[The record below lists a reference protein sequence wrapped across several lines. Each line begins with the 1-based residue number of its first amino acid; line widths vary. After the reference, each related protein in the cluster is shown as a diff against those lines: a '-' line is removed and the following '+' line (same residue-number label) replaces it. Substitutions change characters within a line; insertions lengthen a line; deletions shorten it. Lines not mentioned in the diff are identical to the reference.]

1 MRGGDFT
8 GSQSKVIVVVMTILG
23 LLAALLIGRALGEQN
38 YMPVLLVVG
47 GIFGALFFFTLGEKY
62 WYVIPLALVTGLPAL
77 PILGRTLEL
86 GELSIAACS
95 VIFVTRIALKKD
107 TLILFRPTHLPVL
120 LFMGWVLFIFIL
132 NPIGFLIFG
141 AQTAGARFYL
151 KLLLSFSAFLILA
164 SSKITEKDARNI
176 VWILILGGLVGM
188 GYGILRETLFGGG
201 ESVVTSNM
209 DSLEVDNYYTWQQ
222 VLSVPAMT
230 ISFLIFSRLKP
241 SQVFGLQKP
250 WALLL
255 YLGTIVL
262 ALLSG
267 KRMGFAAITVAPIV
281 SALVFRQRAYIW
293 VALIGFLAM
302 ASIVVIGQGKIFT
315 LPLIAQ
321 RTLSWMPADWDSSL
335 RSVQGGSDEFRE
347 TLRRFALE
355 NIRHDPIIGKGFA
368 IDLAET
374 GSAINAAQYGGGSDI
389 QLAAYALGRAW
400 HNTWF
405 GYAADFGIPMSI
417 IQAALLLTVLVVSF
431 QTARRLKHP
440 SYLQTLAI
448 YLLIFTTRDILASH
462 TSGHT
467 ALDAF
472 ERWWMYGM
480 LFSIAAAASPQDETV
495 QKPEKSRLTLPKPV
509 IGHAG

>member
-62 WYVIPLALVTGLPAL
+62 WYVIPLALVTGLPAM

-209 DSLEVDNYYTWQQ
+209 DSLEVDNYVVTGECCVVGCPRFGRYYVTWTVCCV
-222 VLSVPAMT
+222 VLGE
-230 ISFLIFSRLKP
+230 LRL
-241 SQVFGLQKP
+241 
-250 WALLL
+250 
-255 YLGTIVL
+255 
-262 ALLSG
+262 
-267 KRMGFAAITVAPIV
+267 V
-281 SALVFRQRAYIW
+281 SCR
-293 VALIGFLAM
+293 
-302 ASIVVIGQGKIFT
+302 
-315 LPLIAQ
+315 
-321 RTLSWMPADWDSSL
+321 
-335 RSVQGGSDEFRE
+335 
-347 TLRRFALE
+347 
-355 NIRHDPIIGKGFA
+355 
-368 IDLAET
+368 
-374 GSAINAAQYGGGSDI
+374 
-389 QLAAYALGRAW
+389 GRAGAW
-400 HNTWF
+400 LRC
-405 GYAADFGIPMSI
+405 G
-417 IQAALLLTVLVVSF
+417 
-431 QTARRLKHP
+431 
-440 SYLQTLAI
+440 
-448 YLLIFTTRDILASH
+448 
-462 TSGHT
+462 
-467 ALDAF
+467 
-472 ERWWMYGM
+472 
-480 LFSIAAAASPQDETV
+480 
-495 QKPEKSRLTLPKPV
+495 
-509 IGHAG
+509 